1 MSRIAKMRQAK
12 SKRRR
17 KKKKEEE
24 KNKSGNLQQ
33 GKNGMKFNVAEIAKM
48 LEQMPSK
55 QRKKIMKKIK
65 KSADALGLDQLLKL
79 QSQKNHKPG
88 CECCIDEIF
97 EKVKNIC
104 PEVPKDKLD
113 LEIVEIDSDGEIP
126 DLVPIEKEIP
136 ELEETTLKM
145 SGPNNDILLKLLG
158 SQKEEK
164 EEEKE
169 EEKVK
174 TLIESPKNDALLKL
188 LVKEK
193 EETLIK
199 SPKNDALLKLLV
211 KEKEEEKVEILIKSP
226 KNDALLE
233 LLKKQE
239 EQKKLYD
246 MRPNPPLTVLDI
258 LKQNDLQ
265 LPLIVEETPSEAQDT
280 STEISS
286 IDVQEE
292 KEVIVV

>member
-55 QRKKIMKKIK
+55 QRKKTMKKIK

-193 EETLIK
+193 EEEKVEILIK
-199 SPKNDALLKLLV
+199 SPKNDALLELL
-211 KEKEEEKVEILIKSP
+211 KKQEEILIESP